1 MRSLTSYATGLLLVC
16 LGISDFTVQAQGLP
30 QKQDT
35 NWQKK
40 LTQRYN
46 QLRKQTLQ
54 LAQRN
59 GWFLRKNYS
68 RQRILQLQEI
78 DPFGQPI
85 YYTSHNTEAARG
97 THTLALHGQGS
108 LPIALSGNS
117 PVMAGRLGLWDGGR
131 VLTTH
136 QEFATSAGSTARIVH
151 KNSSSI
157 PNDHATHLAG
167 TLIAQG
173 INPDAKGMAFGAS
186 LSVWD
191 YTDDII
197 EISSAAPDL
206 LISNHAYG
214 PVVGWVFNESRPG
227 NDPNLKWEWWGNTS
241 ISATEDYLFG
251 FYTTRTQDLDRIAY
265 NNPFHL
271 MVRSADN
278 KRGETGPPEGTPYYL
293 KNTDTQSKRSRSRND
308 TYDVIPAEATAKN
321 VLTIGAAN
329 LTYTDPN
336 QPTLEGTTAFSG
348 WGPTDDGRIKPDILG
363 VGSTV
368 LSTLSSSQ
376 SAYGTL
382 SGTSMASANVAGSL
396 FLLQEL
402 YAKQRAPGLPQTGQ
416 FMQAATLKGLAIH
429 TAYRQNPA
437 AGPDYRQGWGLLN
450 TEAAARLLL
459 NEELA
464 HTIQEKVLSTGSTF
478 SQTVVAQG
486 YEPLVATLCWTD
498 PEGTATPV
506 IANSLNSRTP
516 KLVNDLDLRLSDG
529 MYVDMPF
536 VMDPE
541 HPEMAASRG
550 NNDRDNVEQVII
562 ANPIPGKIYTLT
574 VSHKGKLTY
583 SSQPYSLLISGL
595 KRSKCELSATISP
608 SRDTVL
614 CDGSAL
620 RLQLTNPSANLRYQ
634 WLRNGSTLTDGIS
647 NDYSVSQEGA
657 YTLRI
662 TDEKGCSATSQPVK
676 VQLKKPLAAI
686 TPTGNQWLC
695 AGQGTVQLKA
705 NSANGVRIE
714 WLRNS
719 ELVAVG
725 EVDTLAVDEPG
736 RYQIRV
742 TEDGCQTLSNETV
755 MQPTTLLNLEL
766 LPQETDLVL
775 PQGATITLRAPVDTT
790 YRYQWY
796 RDNQALANAIANRL
810 VVAQTGVYKVLIKQQ
825 TCESFSSE
833 RIVQSSVITA
843 TTPEPTGAFSI
854 YPNPAEHT
862 LSVRYENPSAKQ
874 VQLRI
879 YDLKGALQQPVVT
892 AKSRNNQ
899 VEEIISVQSLPP
911 GSYILQLTDD
921 SNTFSRR
928 FVKK

>member
-1 MRSLTSYATGLLLVC
+1 MNGSIC
-16 LGISDFTVQAQGLP
+16 TVQAQNLRQNQAP
-30 QKQDT
+30 
-35 NWQKK
+35 NWQKD
-40 LTQRYN
+40 LTLRYN

-78 DPFGQPI
+78 DPYGQPI

-97 THTLALHGQGS
+97 THTLAMHGQGS
-108 LPIALSGNS
+108 LPIAFSGNS
-117 PVMAGRLGLWDGGR
+117 PVMAGRLGLWDGGK

-136 QEFATSAGSTARIVH
+136 QEFTGSSARIAH
-151 KNSSSI
+151 KNSASI
-157 PNDHATHLAG
+157 LNDHATHLAG
-167 TLIAQG
+167 TLVAQG
-173 INPDAKGMAFGAS
+173 INADAQGMAFGAN

-197 EISSAAPDL
+197 EINSAAPDL

-227 NDPNLKWEWWGNTS
+227 NDPNLKWEWWGNTA
-241 ISATEDYLFG
+241 ISSTEDYLFG

-278 KRGETGPPEGTPYYL
+278 KRGETGPPDGTPYYL

-329 LTYTDPN
+329 LTYADPN
-336 QPTLEGTTAFSG
+336 QPILEGTTGFSG
-348 WGPTDDGRIKPDILG
+348 WGPTDDGRIKPDLLG

-368 LSTLSSSQ
+368 FSTLASSQ
-376 SAYGTL
+376 SAYGAL

-402 YAKQRAPGLPQTGQ
+402 YAKQRAPGLPATGQ

-437 AGPDYRQGWGLLN
+437 SGPDYRQGWGLLN

-464 HTIQEKVLSTGSTF
+464 HTIQEKVLSTGNSF

-486 YEPLVATLCWTD
+486 YEPLIVTLCWAD
-498 PEGTATPV
+498 PEGSATPV
-506 IANSLNSRTP
+506 TANSLNSRIP

-541 HPEMAASRG
+541 RPDMAASRG
-550 NNDRDNVEQVII
+550 NNDRDNVEQVYI
-562 ANPIPGKIYTLT
+562 ANPIPGKTYTLT

-583 SSQPYSLLISGL
+583 SSQPFSLITSGL
-595 KRSKCELSATISP
+595 KRSKCDLTANISP
-608 SRDTVL
+608 NRDTVL
-614 CDGSAL
+614 CDGSTL
-620 RLQLTNPSANLRYQ
+620 PLQLANPSTDLRYQ
-634 WLRNGSTLTDGIS
+634 WLRNGTTLADGTNS
-647 NDYSVSQEGA
+647 DYRAVQEGS

-662 TDEKGCSATSQPVK
+662 TNEKGCSATSQPVHIQ
-676 VQLKKPLAAI
+676 VKKPLAAV

-695 AGQGTVQLKA
+695 VGQTPVQLKA
-705 NSANGVRIE
+705 TSANGAAIE
-714 WLRNS
+714 WLRNN
-719 ELVAVG
+719 ELLITERA
-725 EVDTLAVDEPG
+725 DTLSVTEPG

-742 TEDGCQTLSNETV
+742 TDDGCQALSNETV
-755 MQPTTLLNLEL
+755 MQPSTLVQLEL
-766 LPQETDLVL
+766 LPQETDLIL

-796 RDNQALANAIANRL
+796 RDNQALANALSNRL
-810 VVAQTGVYKVLIKQQ
+810 VVAQAGVYKVLIKQQ
-825 TCESFSSE
+825 SCESFSSE
-833 RIVQSSVITA
+833 RIVQTSVVTGMI
-843 TTPEPTGAFSI
+843 PEPTGAFSI
-854 YPNPAEHT
+854 YPNPADHT
-862 LSVRYENPSAKQ
+862 LSVRYENPLAKQ

-892 AKSRNNQ
+892 VKARNSQ
-899 VEEIISVQSLPP
+899 IDETVSVQGLPS
-911 GSYILQLTDD
+911 GNYVLQLTDD